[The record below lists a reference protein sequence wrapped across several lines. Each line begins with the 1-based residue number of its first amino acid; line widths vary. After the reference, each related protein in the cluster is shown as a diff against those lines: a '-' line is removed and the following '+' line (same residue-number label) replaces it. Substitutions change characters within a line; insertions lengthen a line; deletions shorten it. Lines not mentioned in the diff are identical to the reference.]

1 VATDVRLVTAARLP
15 APDPETERV
24 REALGRRG
32 LASEIRA
39 WDDPGVDW
47 SDAPVTVV
55 RSTWDYTARREAFLG
70 WAERVAASS
79 ALWNPPE
86 VLRWNTHKAYLLE
99 LERRGVPVLPTELVR
114 RGHPVDLQG
123 LLRRR
128 GWEEA
133 VAKPAVGL
141 GGVGARRVGRDPEA
155 DARHLEALLA
165 EGDALVQVF
174 APSVES
180 EGELSLVWLD
190 GAVSHAVRKRP
201 GAGEFRVHRRY
212 GGREEPLEPGPAA
225 CRAALRALEAC
236 PGPRLYARVDLVEQA
251 GALRVMEVEL
261 VEPALFLEPGSA
273 GLKRLCDALE
283 HRLAT
288 ARSGEGRPCAGRG

>member
-1 VATDVRLVTAARLP
+1 
-15 APDPETERV
+15 
-24 REALGRRG
+24 
-32 LASEIRA
+32 
-39 WDDPGVDW
+39 
-47 SDAPVTVV
+47 VTVV

-70 WAERVAASS
+70 WAERAAAAS
-79 ALWNPPE
+79 ALWNPPG
-86 VLRWNTHKAYLLE
+86 VLRWNTHKGYLLE
-99 LERRGVPVLPTELVR
+99 LERRGVPVLPSVLVP
-114 RGHPVDLQG
+114 RGHPVDLPA

-141 GGVGARRVGRDPEA
+141 GGVGARRVGGDAEA

-174 APSVES
+174 APSVAR

-201 GAGEFRVHRRY
+201 GAGEFRVQPRY
-212 GGREEPLEPGPAA
+212 GGREEAIEPGPAA

-236 PGPRLYARVDLVEQA
+236 PGPLLYARVDLVEQG

-261 VEPALFLEPGSA
+261 VEPALFLEPGSP
-273 GLKRLCDALE
+273 GLERLGDALE

-288 ARSGEGRPCAGRG
+288 AGNGEGGRPCAGGG